1 MKRQAILTFDLEF
14 WHNSQ
19 FLKKYLA
26 EDKNILNDYIIES
39 VEPILNLLNQCQ
51 QKATFFVLG
60 QVAEKYPEIIKK
72 IHQSGCEIASHG
84 YSHKT
89 LNQLQPKEF
98 EEEIA
103 KTNRIIE
110 TITNQKPISF
120 RAPAFSLNN
129 KTEWA
134 VKILEKHNFKY
145 DSSVSPLSIYKI
157 SSSIIKEMPS
167 SLGGIYFRMLPL
179 KICLSLIKNAA
190 KTNPPI
196 LYFHPYEFFDSAPK
210 INSAPWL
217 KRKIK
222 YWGTKNAWGKFEK
235 LTEEF
240 NFFSIKQY
248 LEQTKNENLIN

>member
-19 FLKKYLA
+19 FLKKYLTKKK
-26 EDKNILNDYIIES
+26 DVPNDYIIES
-39 VEPILNLLNQCQ
+39 VEPILNLLNRCQ

-60 QVAEKYPEIIKK
+60 QAAEKYPEIIKK

-89 LNQLQPKEF
+89 LEQLQPKEF

-110 TITNQKPISF
+110 NITNQKPIGF

-129 KTEWA
+129 ETKWA
-134 VKILEKHNFKY
+134 IKILEKHNFKY
-145 DSSVSPLSIYKI
+145 DSSISPLSIYKI
-157 SSSIIKEMPS
+157 SSSIIKELPS
-167 SLGGIYFRMLPL
+167 SLGGIYFRILPL
-179 KICLSLIKNAA
+179 KIYFSLIKNIS

-196 LYFHPYEFFDSAPK
+196 LYFHPYEFFEAAPK

-217 KRKIK
+217 KKKIK
-222 YWGTKNAWGKFEK
+222 YWGIKNAWEKFKK

-240 NFFSIKQY
+240 NFISIKQY
-248 LEQTKNENLIN
+248 LK